1 MHHLCDTKHWI
12 PWHFS
17 TLNCLP
23 LPLLSFPQHKHA
35 LTHSQLPFNHN
46 YVQIERK
53 WVFILFISIE
63 LTILCYFQLYN
74 IVNSDTFV
82 DYIPYKVITV
92 FFTIFPVLY
101 ITSLW
106 FIYFIIDIS
115 CPLTSFT
122 CLVQPAF
129 PSPLA
134 TTNLFSVSVS
144 LSLFYICLFW
154 SLDSTYMWR
163 YTVFVFDLVHFNRL
177 SFRCSHK

>member
-1 MHHLCDTKHWI
+1 M
-12 PWHFS
+12 
-17 TLNCLP
+17 
-23 LPLLSFPQHKHA
+23 LLSA
-35 LTHSQLPFNHN
+35 
-46 YVQIERK
+46 VQYSEQ
-53 WVFILFISIE
+53 F
-63 LTILCYFQLYN
+63 
-74 IVNSDTFV
+74 DTFV

-92 FFTIFPVLY
+92 FFTISSVLY

-144 LSLFYICLFW
+144 LYLFYICLFW
-154 SLDSTYMWR
+154 SLDYTYMWS

-177 SFRCSHK
+177 SFRCIYIVTNNKISFFFMLE